1 MSAFLFALCLTLIIE
16 TPFSFLLK
24 GKRTTGLFV
33 AFITNVIS
41 NPIFNAIYAYAF
53 GYSQLF
59 FYLGEAAI
67 ILIEGLVYF
76 LYSRSRW
83 GFGISALAN
92 ILSAGVGYELNQLSL
107 PMDLALLIC
116 AAILLLELPLLF
128 IIAYRLD
135 KGKRQR

>member
-1 MSAFLFALCLTLIIE
+1 MNAFLFALCLTLLLE
-16 TPFSFLLK
+16 VPFSFLLK
-24 GKRTTGLFV
+24 GRKTTGLFLI
-33 AFITNVIS
+33 FITNVIS
-41 NPIFNAIYAYAF
+41 NPVFNALYVYAF

-76 LYSRSRW
+76 LYSRSLW
-83 GFGISALAN
+83 GLGVSVLAN
-92 ILSAGVGYELNQLSL
+92 TLSAGVGYGLNQLSL
-107 PMDLALLIC
+107 PADLALLVS
-116 AAILLLELPLLF
+116 AALLLLELPLLF